1 MMKLASSMLSEEK
14 RLSVRQ
20 IKISLRYSFRVI
32 DLLQFQSRAIQM
44 KKKKLNL
51 TERDY
56 LGLLERGHGLRVER
70 GLRRGSWHRG
80 RDVRGEGTH
89 DGSDGSALNTAGGSD
104 NGGLDRQRLLGQPR
118 LEAILQFLELELNEL
133 NWVLI
138 GKQFGHHHS
147 LFTLLLL
154 HFVSFPLRF
163 PLFAVAPPLLL
174 LLRATLWI
182 EIIGEDRSFFFLSF
196 LFPSFEFYFEG
207 FFFKFFFF

>member
-1 MMKLASSMLSEEK
+1 LIFSNFKAEPFK
-14 RLSVRQ
+14 C
-20 IKISLRYSFRVI
+20 KN
-32 DLLQFQSRAIQM
+32 
-44 KKKKLNL
+44 KNKKLNPLFAVIL

-118 LEAILQFLELELNEL
+118 LEAILQFLELKLNEL

-138 GKQFGHHHS
+138 GKQFGHRHS

-154 HFVSFPLRF
+154 HFFSFPFRF
-163 PLFAVAPPLLL
+163 PLFAAAPPLLL
-174 LLRATLWI
+174 LLRATMWI
-182 EIIGEDRSFFFLSF
+182 EIYRRGEILPFVFIAFI
-196 LFPSFEFYFEG
+196 
-207 FFFKFFFF
+207 